1 MSAQTSNSKSGGA
14 LSRVAIW
21 SHAFATGGG
30 GMLIQATVAS
40 YFSIFMTDTFG
51 VPAGAASII
60 MFIATL
66 WDAINDPIM
75 GGICDR
81 TKSRWGRYRPYLL
94 FCPIPLVIV
103 SYFLFLAPSGMSDG
117 GKIVY
122 VAVFYILYGMLL
134 TAIQMPLSAL
144 IPAMTKKDNERSLI
158 IQLGVI
164 MIAISFTIASS
175 FTTDFVKFFGGKYGP
190 LILIYGILMVVSFF
204 ALFKTAKE
212 RYLVEAQ
219 KRPVK
224 EDLKVL
230 VRHKKLFSILL
241 VWCMASLGYG
251 CMFSSSVYYI
261 MYYQAR
267 PDLIS
272 KYMLTLSMGALFSML
287 VAMPIVLKLCK
298 TAQRALQVTQ
308 GITLVCYLVLFIYGK
323 NMTLL
328 FVLSF
333 IAALA
338 ASMEQGLIN
347 FLLVDTIDYIQLK
360 ENVSMNG
367 MLSAIKG
374 FAYKCGSTLT
384 SSGILGI
391 LAVSGYVAND
401 IQNQPESALLAI
413 NIIRFALPA
422 ATCVI
427 IIVCLAFYPIQ
438 KYYPEIAK
446 MKEKMHA
453 IDGSDE

>member
-1 MSAQTSNSKSGGA
+1 MSAQIKKGA
-14 LSRVAIW
+14 LSKVAIW
-21 SHAFATGGG
+21 SHALATGGG
-30 GMLIQATVAS
+30 AMLIQATVAS
-40 YFSIFMTDTFG
+40 YFAVFMTDTFG
-51 VPAGAASII
+51 VPAGAASVI

-81 TKSRWGRYRPYLL
+81 TKSRWGRYRPYIL

-103 SYFLFLAPSGMSDG
+103 SYFLFLAPSGLSDG
-117 GKIVY
+117 GKIAY
-122 VAVFYILYGMLL
+122 VAIFYILYGMLI

-144 IPAMTKKDNERSLI
+144 IPAMTKKDNERNTI

-175 FTTDFVKFFGGKYGP
+175 FTTDFVKAFNGSYAP
-190 LILIYGILMVVSFF
+190 LMLIYGVLMVIAFF
-204 ALFKTAKE
+204 ALFKSAKE
-212 RYLVEAQ
+212 KYLIEAE

-230 VRHKKLFSILL
+230 VRHKSLLSILV

-261 MYYQAR
+261 LYYQAR
-267 PDLIS
+267 PDLVS
-272 KYMLTLSMGALFSML
+272 TYMFTLSMGALFSML
-287 VAMPIVLKLCK
+287 VAMPIMLKICK

-308 GITLVCYLVLFIYGK
+308 GLTLICYVVLFIFGR
-323 NMTLL
+323 NLTLL
-328 FVLSF
+328 YVLSF

-347 FLLVDTIDYIQLK
+347 FLLVDTIDYVQLK

-384 SSGILGI
+384 SSGILAI
-391 LAVSGYVAND
+391 LAVSGYIANAVGG
-401 IQNQPESALLAI
+401 QPESALLAI
-413 NIIRFALPA
+413 NFIRFGLPA
-422 ATCVI
+422 ITCII

-438 KYYPEIAK
+438 KYYPEIKK
-446 MKEKMHA
+446 MKENMHA
-453 IDGSDE
+453 IDGSDDE

>member
-1 MSAQTSNSKSGGA
+1 MSAQIKKGA
-14 LSRVAIW
+14 LSKVAIW
-21 SHAFATGGG
+21 SHALATGGG
-30 GMLIQATVAS
+30 AMLIQATVAS
-40 YFSIFMTDTFG
+40 YFAVFMTDTFG
-51 VPAGAASII
+51 VPAGAASVI

-81 TKSRWGRYRPYLL
+81 TKSRWGRYRPYIL

-103 SYFLFLAPSGMSDG
+103 SYFLFLAPSGLSDG
-117 GKIVY
+117 GKIAY
-122 VAVFYILYGMLL
+122 VAIFYILYGMLI

-144 IPAMTKKDNERSLI
+144 IPAMTKKDNERNTI

-175 FTTDFVKFFGGKYGP
+175 FTTDFVKAFNGSYAP
-190 LILIYGILMVVSFF
+190 LMLIYGVLMVIAFF
-204 ALFKTAKE
+204 ALFKSAKE
-212 RYLVEAQ
+212 KYLIEAE

-230 VRHKKLFSILL
+230 VRHKSLLSILV

-261 MYYQAR
+261 LYYQAR
-267 PDLIS
+267 PDLVS
-272 KYMLTLSMGALFSML
+272 TYMFTLSMGALFSML
-287 VAMPIVLKLCK
+287 VAMPIMLKIFK

-308 GITLVCYLVLFIYGK
+308 GLTLICYVVLFIFGR
-323 NMTLL
+323 NLTLL
-328 FVLSF
+328 YVLSF

-347 FLLVDTIDYIQLK
+347 FLLVDTIDYVQLK

-384 SSGILGI
+384 SSGILAI
-391 LAVSGYVAND
+391 LAVSGYIANAVGG
-401 IQNQPESALLAI
+401 QPESALLAI
-413 NIIRFALPA
+413 NFIRFGLPA
-422 ATCVI
+422 ITCII

-438 KYYPEIAK
+438 KYYPEIKK
-446 MKEKMHA
+446 MKENMHA
-453 IDGSDE
+453 IDGSDDE

>member
-1 MSAQTSNSKSGGA
+1 MSAQIKKGA
-14 LSRVAIW
+14 LSKVAIW
-21 SHAFATGGG
+21 SHALATGGG
-30 GMLIQATVAS
+30 AMLIQATVAS
-40 YFSIFMTDTFG
+40 YFAVFMTDTFG
-51 VPAGAASII
+51 VPAGAASVI

-81 TKSRWGRYRPYLL
+81 TKSRWGRYRPYIL

-103 SYFLFLAPSGMSDG
+103 SYFLFLAPSGLSDG
-117 GKIVY
+117 GKIAY
-122 VAVFYILYGMLL
+122 VAIFYILYGMLI

-144 IPAMTKKDNERSLI
+144 IPAMTKKDNERNTI

-175 FTTDFVKFFGGKYGP
+175 FTTDFVKAFNGSYAP
-190 LILIYGILMVVSFF
+190 LMLIYGVLMVIAFF
-204 ALFKTAKE
+204 ALFKSAKE
-212 RYLVEAQ
+212 KYLIEAE

-230 VRHKKLFSILL
+230 VRHKSLLSILV

-261 MYYQAR
+261 LYYQAR
-267 PDLIS
+267 PDLVS
-272 KYMLTLSMGALFSML
+272 TYMFTLSMGALFSML
-287 VAMPIVLKLCK
+287 VAMPIMLKICK

-308 GITLVCYLVLFIYGK
+308 GLTLICYVVLFIFGR
-323 NMTLL
+323 NLTLL
-328 FVLSF
+328 YVLSF

-347 FLLVDTIDYIQLK
+347 FLLVDTIDYVQLE

-384 SSGILGI
+384 SSGILAI
-391 LAVSGYVAND
+391 LAVSGYIANAVGG
-401 IQNQPESALLAI
+401 QPESALLAI
-413 NIIRFALPA
+413 NFIRFGLPA
-422 ATCVI
+422 ITCII

-438 KYYPEIAK
+438 KYYPEIKK
-446 MKEKMHA
+446 MKENMHA
-453 IDGSDE
+453 IDGSDDE